1 MTSRE
6 GPELGNDTQEG
17 SATSVAQKP
26 LLRGWIHLIATPVAL
41 VAGLV
46 AVAQPEE
53 LYQRLSVAVFVLCS
67 VILFG
72 ASAVYH
78 LGNWEPTRRAV
89 LRRIDH
95 SNIYLLIAGTYTP
108 LAVLLLEPETRTFL
122 LGIIW
127 PGALLG
133 IAIRQFWISAPRW
146 VYVPIYVV
154 LGWVA
159 VWFLPD
165 FYQAGGSGVVWLVVL
180 GGLMY
185 TVGALIYALK
195 RPNWFRYTFG
205 FHEAFHVCTVI
216 GWALH
221 FCAIVTSW

>member
-1 MTSRE
+1 MT
-6 GPELGNDTQEG
+6 
-17 SATSVAQKP
+17 TSQDSDLYFDSQPNQSPDPVKP
-26 LLRGWIHLIATPVAL
+26 RLRGWIHLIATPLAL

-46 AVAQPEE
+46 AVAQPQE

-78 LGNWEPTRRAV
+78 LGNWSVKIRGV

-108 LAVLLLEPETRTFL
+108 LAVLLLEPTTRNL
-122 LGIIW
+122 LLTIIW
-127 PGALLG
+127 AGALLG
-133 IAIRQFWISAPRW
+133 IAVRQFWISAPRW

-159 VWFLPD
+159 IWFLPD
-165 FYQAGGSGVVWLVVL
+165 FYHAGGSAVVWLVVL
-180 GGLMY
+180 GGIMY
-185 TVGALIYALK
+185 TLGAVVYALK
-195 RPNWFRYTFG
+195 RPNWFRRTFG
-205 FHEAFHVCTVI
+205 FHETFHVCTVI
-216 GWALH
+216 GWSLH
-221 FCAIVTSW
+221 FCAILMSW

>member
-1 MTSRE
+1 MTSQKSA
-6 GPELGNDTQEG
+6 ELANDEQQDSLPT
-17 SATSVAQKP
+17 VVQKP

-41 VAGLV
+41 VAGLI
-46 AVAQPEE
+46 AVAQPAE
-53 LYQRLSVAVFVLCS
+53 LYARLSVAVFVLCS
-67 VILFG
+67 VTLFG

-78 LGNWEPTRRAV
+78 LGNWEPTRRAI

-108 LAVLLLEPETRTFL
+108 LAVLLLEPETRTLL

-133 IAIRQFWISAPRW
+133 IALRQFWISAPRW

-159 VWFLPD
+159 IWFLPD
-165 FYQAGGSGVVWLVVL
+165 IYRAGGGAVVWLVVL
-180 GGLMY
+180 GGLLY
-185 TVGALIYALK
+185 TVGAIIYALK

-205 FHEAFHVCTVI
+205 FHETFHVCTVL

-221 FCAIVTSW
+221 FVAIAASW

>member
-1 MTSRE
+1 MTTHE
-6 GPELGNDTQEG
+6 PTEFAHNAEQDTD
-17 SATSVAQKP
+17 ATVVQKP
-26 LLRGWIHLIATPVAL
+26 LLRGWIHLVATPVAL
-41 VAGLV
+41 IAGLI

-53 LYQRLSVAVFVLCS
+53 TYQRLSVAVFVLCS
-67 VILFG
+67 VVLFG

-78 LGNWEPTRRAV
+78 LGNWEPTRRAI

-108 LAVLLLEPETRTFL
+108 LAVLLLEPDTRNLL

-133 IAIRQFWISAPRW
+133 IAVRQFWISAPRW
-146 VYVPIYVV
+146 VYVPIYVI

-159 VWFLPD
+159 IWFLPD
-165 FYQAGGSGVVWLVVL
+165 IYHGGGGAVVWLVVL
-180 GGLMY
+180 GGLLY
-185 TVGALIYALK
+185 TAGALIYAIK

-205 FHEAFHVCTVI
+205 FHETFHVCTVL
-216 GWALH
+216 GWMLH
-221 FCAIVTSW
+221 FGAIAASW